1 MANTTLQFPRNSY
14 PSLQVGDVGYYAV
27 LESEAVAG
35 FQVNNTQEQF
45 VEIGKIKSIDHTT
58 SLTDGT
64 LTTSIT
70 FDMADS
76 VTPPTPSNFIFFSKD
91 NAVNCSSL
99 VGYYGLVRFKNSS
112 DEKAEMYSAA
122 CEVSESSK

>member
-14 PSLQVGDVGYYAV
+14 SSLQVGDVGYYAI
-27 LESEAVAG
+27 LADPIAG
-35 FQVNNTQEQF
+35 FQVNNEQEQF
-45 VEIGKIKSIDHTT
+45 VQIGKIKSIDHTT

-70 FDMADS
+70 FDMPFN
-76 VTPPTPSNFIFFSKD
+76 VTPPTSSNFIFFSKD
-91 NAVNCSSL
+91 NAVNASSL

-112 DEKAEMYSAA
+112 NEKAEMYAAA
-122 CEVSESSK
+122 CEVVESSK

>member
-45 VEIGKIKSIDHTT
+45 VEIGKVKSIDHST

-70 FDMADS
+70 LDMADS
-76 VTPPTPSNFIFFSKD
+76 VTPPTSSNFIFFSKD
-91 NAVNCSSL
+91 NKVNLTSL
-99 VGYYGLVRFKNSS
+99 LGYFASVKFSNSS
-112 DEKAEMYSAA
+112 TSKAELFSIS
-122 CEVSESSK
+122 CEIAESSK

>member
-14 PSLQVGDVGYYAV
+14 PSLQVGDVGYYAI
-27 LESEAVAG
+27 LESGTTAG
-35 FQVNNTQEQF
+35 FQINDTQEQF
-45 VEIGKIKSIDHTT
+45 VEIGKVKSIDHST

-64 LTTSIT
+64 LTTSVT
-70 FDMADS
+70 FDMAES
-76 VTPPTPSNFIFFSKD
+76 VAPPTSSNFIFFSKD
-91 NAVNCSSL
+91 NTVNCSSL

-112 DEKAEMYSAA
+112 DEKAEMFSVA